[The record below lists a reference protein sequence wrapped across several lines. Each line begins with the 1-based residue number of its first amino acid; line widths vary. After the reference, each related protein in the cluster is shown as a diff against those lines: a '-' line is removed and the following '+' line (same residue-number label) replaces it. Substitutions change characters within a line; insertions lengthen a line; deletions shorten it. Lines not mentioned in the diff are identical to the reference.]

1 MDFLISSLTN
11 LGDKIM
17 TKPITEAGIST
28 GVLAKV
34 AGTKGEIDQELTAKS
49 LNKVAGKDQ
58 VINQGEAGKTKDRF
72 ITMNNKV
79 SKHNDQD
86 AKQIWAEAAKDQNVI
101 IPGEKNDKNTTGGT
115 NLKINGKDIKLGGS
129 KDFDTGNGKVAI
141 DTISTPEQQKALTE
155 QIKIATANPDL
166 KKITDPSDDAEKTT
180 RQEKIKNLK
189 TGTDTTKVALLD
201 DDQKSLTS
209 LDQNRA
215 ELNKRREEVRLAI
228 NNDNLAESQKQA
240 LKAEQKTLDESL
252 KTIDAVPKVFATQ
265 NGARLEIKNG
275 SNIRSISQTQITST
289 AKLDG
294 YEGMFQ
300 EKDTENQTEVKVPT
314 VKQAY
319 DSFAKQMKE
328 STGKDFALGAN
339 QNLVMYRD
347 DDSVKFLIVDSETEA
362 NGNRNTIITKPIIAK
377 RKDDGGTAIEKPSIT
392 KSGTSGQ
399 ETAVI
404 EAKQF
409 NYKAGEAANVDGAG
423 QDININ
429 LVKDGQALTSFFNQG
444 ETKGTPKTE
453 EITTPENNALAS
465 VDNAFFSYSPADI
478 EKGGIVGTSVKP
490 KTIKITLK
498 DQDKARETLLIL
510 AASKDDGSLF
520 DLIKDEAEDKK
531 LTLTETQLANLQERI
546 KDKKIL
552 TAVDDAQLATI
563 KGKIKTTPRQSQGA
577 IMSDLSSLSQEERQ
591 QMALKYIEQTGIG
604 NFGTSLGDSRLNN
617 YTVLKGLLG
626 VNNQKLITPLVIDKI
641 LASKT

>member
-1 MDFLISSLTN
+1 MGVGNTN
-11 LGDKIM
+11 TPSKLSQEDTNKIW
-17 TKPITEAGIST
+17 I
-28 GVLAKV
+28 
-34 AGTKGEIDQELTAKS
+34 
-49 LNKVAGKDQ
+49 
-58 VINQGEAGKTKDRF
+58 
-72 ITMNNKV
+72 
-79 SKHNDQD
+79 
-86 AKQIWAEAAKDQNVI
+86 EAAAMQNQI

-129 KDFDTGNGKVAI
+129 EDFDTGSGKKVAI

-201 DDQKSLTS
+201 DDQNSLTS

-228 NNDNLAESQKQA
+228 KNDNLAESQKQA

-252 KTIDAVPKVFATQ
+252 KTIGAVPKVFATQ

-275 SNIRSISQTQITST
+275 SNIMSISQTQTNST

-300 EKDTENQTEVKVPT
+300 DKDTKNQTEVKVPT

-377 RKDDGGTAIEKPSIT
+377 RKDDGGIAIEKPSIT

-409 NYKAGEAANVDGAG
+409 NYRAGEAANVDGAG

-453 EITTPENNALAS
+453 EIKTPGNNALAS

-490 KTIKITLK
+490 KTTTITLK
-498 DQDKARETLLIL
+498 DKARETLLIL

-520 DLIKDEAEDKK
+520 DLIKDKAEAEDKK
-531 LTLTETQLANLQERI
+531 LTLTETQLTNLQEGI

-552 TAVDDAQLATI
+552 TAVDDAQLARI

-577 IMSDLSSLSQEERQ
+577 IMSDLSSLNQEERQ
-591 QMALKYIEQTGIG
+591 QMALKYIEQTGID
-604 NFGTSLGDSRLNN
+604 NFGTSLGDSRSNN

-641 LASKT
+641 LAGTKD

>member
-1 MDFLISSLTN
+1 
-11 LGDKIM
+11 M

-28 GVLAKV
+28 RVLAEGAAK
-34 AGTKGEIDQELTAKS
+34 ASGDQISSELTEKS
-49 LNKVAGKDQ
+49 LNKVAGKDS
-58 VINQGEAGKTKDRF
+58 VINQAEVKKTKDKF
-72 ITMNNKV
+72 INVGVGNTNTPSKLSQEDTNK
-79 SKHNDQD
+79 
-86 AKQIWAEAAKDQNVI
+86 IWIEAAAMQNQI
-101 IPGEKNDKNTTGGT
+101 IPGEKNEQNPTGGT
-115 NLKINGKDIKLGGS
+115 NLKINAKDIKLGGS
-129 KDFDTGNGKVAI
+129 KDFDTGSGKKVAI

-166 KKITDPSDDAEKTT
+166 KKITAPSDDAEKTT

-314 VKQAY
+314 VQQAY

-377 RKDDGGTAIEKPSIT
+377 RKEDGETAIEKPSIT

-409 NYKAGEAANVDGAG
+409 NYKAGEAANLNGAG

-478 EKGGIVGTSVKP
+478 EEAKAVGTSVKP

-498 DQDKARETLLIL
+498 DQDKVRETLLIL
-510 AASKDDGSLF
+510 AASKNDTALF
-520 DLIKDEAEDKK
+520 DLIKDKAEAEDKK
-531 LTLTETQLANLQERI
+531 LTLTETQLTNLQEGI

-552 TAVDDAQLATI
+552 TAVDDAQLARI

-577 IMSDLSSLSQEERQ
+577 IMSDLSSLNQEERQ
-591 QMALKYIEQTGIG
+591 QMALKYIEQTGID
-604 NFGTSLGDSRLNN
+604 NFGTSLGDSRSNN

-641 LASKT
+641 LAGTKD